1 MIEGIGLKK
10 SESGFSLVEL
20 LTTIAIIA
28 VLAAIAI
35 PAFSGW
41 IPNYRLKMAA
51 RDLYS
56 NMQLAKLTA
65 VRNNQNCSITLST
78 SPDRYTVS
86 LINKTVVLGDY
97 GSGVKFDD
105 PTHLLT
111 FKKSPLTFNPRGMS
125 NSGYVYLSN
134 EKNSAYYRVSP
145 ISSGAIILQK
155 WPNPPDWE

>member
-1 MIEGIGLKK
+1 MRPKK
-10 SESGFSLVEL
+10 NESGFSVVEL

-28 VLAAIAI
+28 ILAAIAI

-41 IPNYRLKMAA
+41 IPRYRLKMAA

-65 VRNNQNCSITLST
+65 VRQNQDCSITFST
-78 SPDRYTVS
+78 SPDNYAVS

-105 PTHLLT
+105 PTHSLT
-111 FKKSPLTFNPRGMS
+111 FATSPLTFNPRGLS

-134 EKNSAYYRVSP
+134 EKNSAYYRVGP
-145 ISSGAIILQK
+145 LSSGAIILQK
-155 WPNPPDWE
+155 WPNPPSWP

>member
-1 MIEGIGLKK
+1 MRPKK
-10 SESGFSLVEL
+10 NESGFSVVEL

-28 VLAAIAI
+28 ILAAIAI

-41 IPNYRLKMAA
+41 IPKYRLKMAA

-65 VRNNQNCSITLST
+65 VRKNQNCSINFST
-78 SPDRYTVS
+78 SPDSYTVS
-86 LINKTVVLGDY
+86 LVNKTVVLGDY
-97 GSGVKFDD
+97 GSRVKFDD

-111 FKKSPLTFNPRGMS
+111 FMTSPLTFNPRGLS

-134 EKNSAYYRVSP
+134 DKNSAYFRVGP
-145 ISSGAIILQK
+145 LSSGAIILQK
-155 WPNPPDWE
+155 WPNPPSWP

>member
-1 MIEGIGLKK
+1 MIEGIGPKK
-10 SESGFSLVEL
+10 SESGFSIIEL
-20 LTTIAIIA
+20 MTTVAIIA
-28 VLAAIAI
+28 ILTAVAI
-35 PAFSGW
+35 PVFSGW
-41 IPNYRLKMAA
+41 IPNYRLKIAA

-65 VRNNQNCSITLST
+65 VRQNQNYSITFST
-78 SPDRYTVS
+78 SPDSYTVS

-111 FKKSPLTFNPRGMS
+111 FVTSPLTFNPRGLS

-134 EKNSAYYRVSP
+134 EKNSAYYRVGP
-145 ISSGAIILQK
+145 LSSGAIILQK
-155 WPNPPDWE
+155 WPNPPSWS